1 MKDFSKATKIGLI
14 IMIIAGLVMALLVIV
29 GESVPDLV
37 AWMFFVGLVISIAS
51 TFFVKKR

>member
-1 MKDFSKATKIGLI
+1 
-14 IMIIAGLVMALLVIV
+14 MIIAGLVMALLVIV

-37 AWMFFVGLVISIAS
+37 AWMLFVGLVISIAF

>member
-37 AWMFFVGLVISIAS
+37 AWIFSVGWS
-51 TFFVKKR
+51 